1 MKSISIGDL
10 VLKQD
15 PLMGGIPQPW
25 NLYYHPPQKGYVTWV
40 LIKDFGKHSHQ
51 HLTLENLMASK
62 GSSGSTKL
70 ETAYL
75 IAESVDNL

>member
-1 MKSISIGDL
+1 MGSHNLEIS
-10 VLKQD
+10 
-15 PLMGGIPQPW
+15 
-25 NLYYHPPQKGYVTWV
+25 NLHHPPPPPNQGYVTWV